1 MAEKKL
7 SADDIV
13 FPALLRRA
21 RSTYGGAIRDALAEA
36 GFDDIPK
43 NGIYVIGAISRMGAP
58 MATIIRQLGVSKQAA
73 GQLVDALV
81 LRGYLERA
89 VDDEDRRR
97 LTVALTERGR
107 AAKPGLK
114 TGICGEHGG
123 DPKSIEFFEN
133 IDLDYVSCSPFRVP
147 VARLSAA
154 QATIRRRAK
163 SKS

>member
-7 SADDIV
+7 SADDV
-13 FPALLRRA
+13 VLPALLRGA

-107 AAKPGLK
+107 AAAEVSRKTVERIDAALLKKVGREHIAHARATLMALIGLGRK
-114 TGICGEHGG
+114 G
-123 DPKSIEFFEN
+123 DDS
-133 IDLDYVSCSPFRVP
+133 
-147 VARLSAA
+147 
-154 QATIRRRAK
+154 
-163 SKS
+163 